1 MIIDLD
7 ALFPVR
13 KTFIDLVSYCTD
25 PFASVESKVFA
36 SLPADVECGD
46 LITST
51 GAKYESGDDIYVVMS
66 EFVTADSNK
75 TVNVLR
81 ANAGLVCIKADA
93 LNAEGAVKE
102 AAIAALAA
110 KGFQLEGFNTVF
122 TDLTQQ

>member
-7 ALFPVR
+7 TLFPSR
-13 KTFIDLVSYCTD
+13 KTFTTIVSYCTD

-122 TDLTQQ
+122 TS

>member
-7 ALFPVR
+7 ALFPSR
-13 KTFIDLVSYCTD
+13 KTFTTIVSYCTD

-122 TDLTQQ
+122 TS

>member
-7 ALFPVR
+7 TLFPSR
-13 KTFIDLVSYCTD
+13 KTFTDLVSYCTD

-122 TDLTQQ
+122 TS

>member
-110 KGFQLEGFNTVF
+110 KGFQLEGFHSVF
-122 TDLTQQ
+122 TS

>member
-7 ALFPVR
+7 ALFPSR
-13 KTFIDLVSYCTD
+13 KTFTDLVAYCTD
-25 PFASVESKVFA
+25 PFASVENKVFA

-122 TDLTQQ
+122 TS

>member
-7 ALFPVR
+7 TLFPVR
-13 KTFIDLVSYCTD
+13 KTFTDIVSYCTD
-25 PFASVESKVFA
+25 PFASVENKVFA

-81 ANAGLVCIKADA
+81 SNAGLVCIKSDA
-93 LNAEGAVKE
+93 LNVEGAVKE

-110 KGFQLEGFNTVF
+110 KGFQMAGFNTVF
-122 TDLTQQ
+122 TS

>member
-7 ALFPVR
+7 TLFPVR
-13 KTFIDLVSYCTD
+13 KTFTDIVSYCTD

-66 EFVTADSNK
+66 EFVTAGEK
-75 TVNVLR
+75 QACRCFYVAML
-81 ANAGLVCIKADA
+81 A
-93 LNAEGAVKE
+93 LYASK
-102 AAIAALAA
+102 LMR
-110 KGFQLEGFNTVF
+110 
-122 TDLTQQ
+122 

>member
-7 ALFPVR
+7 TLFPVR
-13 KTFIDLVSYCTD
+13 KTFTDIVSYCTD
-25 PFASVESKVFA
+25 PFASVENKVFA

-51 GAKYESGDDIYVVMS
+51 GAKYVSGDDIYVVMS

-122 TDLTQQ
+122 TS